1 MYSPDLNIEAPSDGD
16 YSGNVFMKFGD
27 FYGGNRFSLYP
38 SVDYFITKNLQ
49 IGIDYE
55 YNHIQFPTEFAS
67 GDNNALFISNL
78 IRLNISCY
86 FSSKISIKLF
96 TQYDD
101 ISDKVSSNLRFRYNP
116 VEGTDLYVVF
126 NQDLNTDPLNMMP
139 ELPVVNNQG
148 ITVKFVKT
156 FTVK

>member
-1 MYSPDLNIEAPSDGD
+1 M
-16 YSGNVFMKFGD
+16 
-27 FYGGNRFSLYP
+27 
-38 SVDYFITKNLQ
+38 Q